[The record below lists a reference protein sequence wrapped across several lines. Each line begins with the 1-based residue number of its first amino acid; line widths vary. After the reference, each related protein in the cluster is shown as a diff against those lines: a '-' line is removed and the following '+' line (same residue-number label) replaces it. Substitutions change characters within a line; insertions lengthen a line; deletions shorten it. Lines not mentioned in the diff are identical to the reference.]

1 MKNIFQNIEMFLS
14 KFQDFALLILR
25 LVLAYGFLIP
35 AINKLQGFNAV
46 VAWFDQS
53 LHIPFPWLNAVLATG
68 TEVTGVI
75 FLSLGLFT
83 RLISIPLSVIM
94 IVAIITVHGFS
105 QFAAAENG
113 FEIPLYY
120 LVMLFV
126 LIGTGAGKYSLDEV
140 FSKKYF

>member
-1 MKNIFQNIEMFLS
+1 MKNIFQNIETFLS
-14 KFQDFALLILR
+14 KFQDCALLILR

-46 VAWFDQS
+46 VTWFDQS
-53 LHIPFPWLNAVLATG
+53 LHLPFPWL
-68 TEVTGVI
+68 
-75 FLSLGLFT
+75 
-83 RLISIPLSVIM
+83 
-94 IVAIITVHGFS
+94 ITVHGFS

-126 LIGTGAGKYSLDEV
+126 LISTGTGKYSLDEV
-140 FSKKYF
+140 FSRKYS